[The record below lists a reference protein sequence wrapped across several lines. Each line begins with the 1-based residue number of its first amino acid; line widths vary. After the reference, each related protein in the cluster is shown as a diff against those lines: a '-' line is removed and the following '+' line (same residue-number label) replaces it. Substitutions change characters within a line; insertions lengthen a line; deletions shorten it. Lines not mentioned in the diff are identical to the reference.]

1 MFTKKKTHNNPIS
14 VDRNP
19 DTINKEYSDI
29 VLKLGADQ
37 LELAAIYKAE
47 INQENKKNEIAAR
60 REELLEKVEELSLEM
75 NEAQKEIQR
84 KAEEAK
90 VAAPEEIKPIIP
102 EVAL

>member
-1 MFTKKKTHNNPIS
+1 MFTKKKTLKNPIS
-14 VDRNP
+14 VVRNP